1 MGADYTMSA
10 PVLSPLDCIFMFL
23 DVIFF
28 FFFFGVLKQRRL
40 SSTLAPRLK
49 KSVHGYG
56 GCEPGIKVPWRL
68 VSGESSLV
76 DGHLLSRPHMA
87 FFLTSY
93 SSSHNG
99 QCSCSPKK

>member
-1 MGADYTMSA
+1 MS
-10 PVLSPLDCIFMFL
+10 L

-28 FFFFGVLKQRRL
+28 FFFWCAQREETESY
-40 SSTLAPRLK
+40 SSTSAE
-49 KSVHGYG
+49 KSVHGSG

-76 DGHLLSRPHMA
+76 DGHLLSRPHVA